1 MALAMTSVAPSGRT
15 DLADSEIA
23 ASSGGRVPAGN
34 GQRVPWRWL
43 AFAIFLIVLT
53 SLFRPEPGA
62 AQSLPLLPLEATIN
76 QNAVMRQELSPPPKR
91 AATLRGR
98 LGEPIAGVPP
108 EKLEQTRLKLTAV
121 EFEAP
126 ADVHLDPALLSPAW
140 QGSIGKE
147 ISLRDFGLILEKI
160 EDIYRQQDYV
170 VIAQVPPQDFAS
182 GRIHVVASS
191 VYVSEIEVKGVSS
204 PGRLEPIFKRIKAMR
219 PLRQSALYRQLLLAE
234 DLVDGMIEAEWFQIA
249 NLRGAARLELNV
261 TATPGTISLNFDNW
275 GGQTTGPLQASA
287 RAHLH
292 DVFGQFESTD
302 FTALTNP
309 ADPQELVLLGVNQTL
324 PIGTTGFSVGYGIAN
339 SWSDP
344 SGTEASAGIHS
355 QVLIANVNVNYALVR
370 EMERNLFVTASL
382 NENNSSVDQLGE
394 AVSRDR
400 TRWVSLS
407 AAYDDVWDDVGI
419 ILSPAFLQGI
429 DAFQSNTQFDDFHVV
444 TLNGGASTNLTDT
457 LMAQLLFSGQYA
469 FNDLPPAVLGFYGG
483 EAFGKAFDPGALAGN
498 SLVATSLQ
506 LTQRVDTDLPL
517 VPSLNLFA
525 FADYGAAWNSPGA
538 PYTYASLS
546 SLGFGVSAT
555 IADRLSVTGLVA
567 QPLGYDSQLAGLGID
582 QSTRLRFT
590 LNLSF

>member
-1 MALAMTSVAPSGRT
+1 MPREDGARVAWRALGFTVLLVLLAP
-15 DLADSEIA
+15 LFWPK
-23 ASSGGRVPAGN
+23 PA
-34 GQRVPWRWL
+34 
-43 AFAIFLIVLT
+43 T
-53 SLFRPEPGA
+53 
-62 AQSLPLLPLEATIN
+62 AQNVPLLPLEATIN

-108 EKLEQTRLKLTAV
+108 EKLEQTRFKLTAV
-121 EFEAP
+121 DFEAP
-126 ADVHLDPALLSPAW
+126 ADVHLDPALLPPAW

-261 TATPGTISLNFDNW
+261 TSTPGTISLNFDNW

-292 DVFGQFESTD
+292 DILGQFESTD

-309 ADPQELVLLGVNQTL
+309 ADPQQLVLLGVNQNL
-324 PIGTTGFSVGYGIAN
+324 PIGTSGFSVGYGIAN
-339 SWSDP
+339 SWSNP
-344 SGTEASAGIHS
+344 SGVEANAGIHS

-370 EMERNLFVTASL
+370 EMDRNLFLTASL

-394 AVSRDR
+394 AVTRDR
-400 TRWVSLS
+400 VRWLSFS
-407 AAYDDVWDDVGI
+407 AAYDDVVLGDVGI
-419 ILSPAFLQGI
+419 VLSPAFLQGI
-429 DAFQSNTQFDDFHVV
+429 DAFQSNTQFDDFQVA
-444 TLNGGASTNLTDT
+444 TLNGGASTNLTDSLT
-457 LMAQLLFSGQYA
+457 AQLLFSGQYA
-469 FNDLPPAVLGFYGG
+469 FNSLPAAVLGFYGG

-567 QPLGYDSQLAGLGID
+567 QPLGYNSQLAALGID
-582 QSTRLRFT
+582 QSTRLHFT